1 MEDVDLPNIKSAER
15 RIRTHAKSNA
25 RNRAVKSELKT
36 LAKKFK
42 AAVVAGEKEE
52 ADKLFKEY
60 TSALDKAALKGTLHK
75 NSVNRKKAQLSKAL
89 SAPSA

>member
-42 AAVVAGEKEE
+42 AAVVAGEK
-52 ADKLFKEY
+52 KRL
-60 TSALDKAALKGTLHK
+60 TSCLKIYQR
-75 NSVNRKKAQLSKAL
+75 S
-89 SAPSA
+89 